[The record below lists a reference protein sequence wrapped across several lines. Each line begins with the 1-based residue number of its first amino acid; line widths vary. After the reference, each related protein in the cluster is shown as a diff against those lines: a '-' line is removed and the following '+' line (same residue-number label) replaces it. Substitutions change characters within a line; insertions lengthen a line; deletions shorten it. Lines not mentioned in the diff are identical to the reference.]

1 MNVKVICILKDDIIK
16 GMIDD
21 NTNDNNLLDKSIER
35 IKRALERMTKLKN
48 TTWSCNVLWIKEH
61 IVKVLK
67 YFRWQSC

>member
-35 IKRALERMTKLKN
+35 MKRALERMTKLKN
-48 TTWSCNVLWIKEH
+48 TTWSCNVLWIKTH
-61 IVKVLK
+61 
-67 YFRWQSC
+67 C

>member
-35 IKRALERMTKLKN
+35 MKRALERMTKLKKHH
-48 TTWSCNVLWIKEH
+48 LI
-61 IVKVLK
+61 L
-67 YFRWQSC
+67 